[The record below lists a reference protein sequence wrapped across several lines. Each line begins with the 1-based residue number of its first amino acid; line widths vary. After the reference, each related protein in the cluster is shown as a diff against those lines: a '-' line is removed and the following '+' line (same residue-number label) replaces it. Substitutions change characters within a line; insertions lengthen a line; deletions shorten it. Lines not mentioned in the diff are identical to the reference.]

1 MINESKTRKLNID
14 KIPKEIKEKDCLH
27 IINILKN
34 KIQNEWLR
42 LRNQYENE
50 KLLVI
55 DIFDIW

>member
-1 MINESKTRKLNID
+1 MIYESKTRKLNID

-42 LRNQYENE
+42 LRNQHEN
-50 KLLVI
+50 
-55 DIFDIW
+55 